1 LSCTVRFG
9 EPIPTIEKQSAKGG
23 VTMQMNTRTAVKFTA
38 VILASVLC
46 LWAGASLASDL
57 ESKLVV
63 VTSYPKDLTGPFK
76 KAFEAKH
83 PGTMVEILQ
92 KKTSA
97 GVKYIQETAAGNTS
111 DLMWASAPDAFEV
124 LKADGLL
131 AKYTPV
137 ATGIPEKIG
146 SYPINDP
153 DGYYIG
159 FAGSG
164 YGIMWN
170 KRYLKAKKIPV
181 PKEWADLKK
190 PVYHNHVGMSAPSR
204 SGTTHLTVE
213 TVLQGEGW
221 EKGWGTWKEMAG
233 NFKMVT
239 ERSFGVPEGVNSG
252 DFGIGIVIDFFGFSS
267 KATGFP
273 VDFAYP
279 TVTTL
284 VPANVAMVKAAPH
297 PAAAAAF
304 IEYLLS
310 VEGQELLLDPAIRRL
325 PVNPETY
332 AKAPEGFPNP
342 FKDQSIGAAV
352 KFDVGVS
359 KDRYNIVN
367 SLFDV
372 MITYRRED
380 LVNASRAIQEAEAA
394 LADKPDPGA
403 EALIKEARTL
413 LTAMPISEAEAVDG
427 KFPGV
432 FTSDAYKKRKK
443 ADVKVPQRQ
452 AEIEETWD
460 SFTKKNYAEAEAKAK
475 QALSMLK

>member
-1 LSCTVRFG
+1 MRKTFTTFILVLLATMWVGGPAAAAS
-9 EPIPTIEKQSAKGG
+9 IE
-23 VTMQMNTRTAVKFTA
+23 
-38 VILASVLC
+38 
-46 LWAGASLASDL
+46 D
-57 ESKLVV
+57 KLVI
-63 VTSYPKDLTGPFK
+63 VTSYPKDLTGVFK
-76 KAFEAKH
+76 KAFEAKY
-83 PGTMVEILQ
+83 PGTTVEILQ

-97 GVKYIQETAAGNTS
+97 GVKYIQETAEANAS

-131 AKYTPV
+131 ASYKPK

-170 KRYLKAKKIPV
+170 TRYLKRKKIPV
-181 PKEWADLKK
+181 PREWEDLKL
-190 PVYHNHVGMSAPSR
+190 PVYQGHVGMSAPSR

-213 TVLQGEGW
+213 TVLQGDGW
-221 EKGWGTWKEMAG
+221 DKGWALWKEMAG

-252 DFGIGIVIDFFGFSS
+252 DFGVGIVIDFFGFSS
-267 KATGFP
+267 QATGFP
-273 VDFAYP
+273 VDFVYP

-284 VPANVAMVKAAPH
+284 VPANIAIVKNAPH
-297 PAAAAAF
+297 AKAAAAF

-325 PVNPETY
+325 PVNPDTY
-332 AKAPEGFPNP
+332 AKAPEDFPNP
-342 FKDQSIGAAV
+342 FKDKSIGAAV
-352 KFDVGVS
+352 KFDVQLS

-380 LVNASRAIQEAEAA
+380 LVAAMQAIQTAEAA
-394 LADKPDPGA
+394 LADKTNA
-403 EALIKEARTL
+403 QAQALVDEARRL
-413 LTAMPISEAEAVDG
+413 VVAMPISEAEAKDG
-427 KFPGV
+427 NYPGV
-432 FTSDAYKKRKK
+432 FTSDVYKKRKK
-443 ADVKVPQRQ
+443 ASVKIPPRQ
-452 AEIEETWD
+452 AEVEEKWD
-460 SFTKKNYAEAEAKAK
+460 AFTKKNYADAKAK
-475 QALSMLK
+475 AEKALAMAK